1 MGQEA
6 IGHSVGSPGGKR
18 CGSEMHHE
26 TKTIQTDRLQVG
38 NPFAA
43 LTETDSSASATYPTG
58 GKPVTRRRLAVSGAF
73 WTILLAFPISA
84 LLALL
89 FRFPVP
95 FVGYMS
101 GPSAVVPAMFTILL
115 YGLPLGGFVCLGLV
129 GAIAGL
135 WIPDSTREH
144 RRKAFWSI
152 RLWSTG
158 VATASMIVLSILDKI
173 IGPF

>member
-1 MGQEA
+1 MVSE
-6 IGHSVGSPGGKR
+6 ILKR
-18 CGSEMHHE
+18 CGTEMHDD
-26 TKTIQTDRLQVG
+26 TNKIPTDHSEAD

-43 LTETDSSASATYPTG
+43 PTETDWPTSG
-58 GKPVTRRRLAVSGAF
+58 TNFDGVQPVTRRRLALSGAF
-73 WTILLAFPISA
+73 WTILLAFPIAA

-101 GPSAVVPAMFTILL
+101 GPSAVVPSMFTLL
-115 YGLPLGGFVCLGLV
+115 FYGLPLGGFVWLGLL

-144 RRKAFWSI
+144 RRKAFWSV
-152 RLWSTG
+152 RLWGTG
-158 VATASMIVLSILDKI
+158 VSATNMIALSVLDKI